1 MRFLPCLVVFTTTL
15 SFAISQEN
23 TKSIALFNGKTLQGW
38 DGNEKVWRVK
48 DGVIVGGSF
57 ENNPKNE
64 FLTYKSSFKNF
75 ILELDYKLICK
86 DGDPNAGIQFRSK
99 RIENPPNE
107 MFGFQADI
115 GSYKKDRIIPQWQ
128 KDL

>member
-1 MRFLPCLVVFTTTL
+1 MRFLPCLIVFTTTF

-23 TKSIALFNGKTLQGW
+23 LKIIPPFDGKTLQGW

-64 FLTYKSSFKNF
+64 FLTYKTSFKN
-75 ILELDYKLICK
+75 Y
-86 DGDPNAGIQFRSK
+86 
-99 RIENPPNE
+99 
-107 MFGFQADI
+107 
-115 GSYKKDRIIPQWQ
+115 
-128 KDL
+128 